1 MGERNIIDVLNDR
14 VAQILQHH
22 QQHSQ
27 ALNVLK
33 EQIAHKD
40 EEIAKLRDDIA
51 MKDMEIEAIVS
62 KIESILG

>member
-1 MGERNIIDVLNDR
+1 MDERNIIEVLNDR

-33 EQIAHKD
+33 EQVAQKD